1 MGFLRTSK
9 FLAASMA
16 NQLTERFNR
25 LVKTV
30 RGEARLTESNLQD
43 ALREVRLALIE
54 ADVALPVVKAFIER
68 VKAAALGA
76 EVATSLTPGQAFVGV
91 VHRELVALMSPPE
104 GKAGALNAYKSTDN
118 SRVILAL
125 SAIGRDATQVVGA
138 LPADDEA
145 QAQKN
150 ACHTGKEPENWHR
163 ERTSEHQHDGTGGV

>member
-68 VKAAALGA
+68 VKTAALGA
-76 EVATSLTPGQAFVGV
+76 EVATSLTPGRGWLGPGRRPVTFVATAYGFALTDEEYLDLYLEDL
-91 VHRELVALMSPPE
+91 ELPDLA
-104 GKAGALNAYKSTDN
+104 KRQIAGAQALQWRQAGFSTSGPP
-118 SRVILAL
+118 SRISV
-125 SAIGRDATQVVGA
+125 
-138 LPADDEA
+138 P
-145 QAQKN
+145 
-150 ACHTGKEPENWHR
+150 
-163 ERTSEHQHDGTGGV
+163 RTAA